1 MIRFKA
7 FFLSFAFFSFVSC
20 VFAFQA
26 DDILGKWITSDKD
39 AVIEFYK
46 CGNKYCGKIVW
57 AKEPDKKDIHNPD
70 PSLRNRPL
78 LGATILEGFVF
89 NGKDEWVGGR
99 IYNPDNGKKYKC
111 KLMMNSQ
118 DVLEVRGYLLLPF
131 LGKTVE
137 WKRINEFSNYYKGG
151 KSHD

>member
-1 MIRFKA
+1 MIRFRIISL
-7 FFLSFAFFSFVSC
+7 FFILFLFISIAN
-20 VFAFQA
+20 AFQA
-26 DDILGKWITSDKD
+26 DDILGKWITTDKD

-46 CGNKYCGKIVW
+46 CGDKYCGKIVW
-57 AKEPDKKDIHNPD
+57 AKDSDKKDINNPD

-99 IYNPDNGKKYKC
+99 IYDPDNGKKYKC
-111 KLMMNSQ
+111 KLMMDSDN
-118 DVLEVRGYLLLPF
+118 VLKVRGYLLVPF

-137 WKRINEFSNYYKGG
+137 WKRINEFSKYYKGG
-151 KSHD
+151 NSHD

>member
-1 MIRFKA
+1 MIRFRIISL
-7 FFLSFAFFSFVSC
+7 FFILFFFISIAH
-20 VFAFQA
+20 AFQA
-26 DDILGKWITSDKD
+26 DDILGKWITTDKD

-46 CGNKYCGKIVW
+46 CGDKYCGKIVW
-57 AKEPDKKDIHNPD
+57 AKDSDKKDINNPD

-99 IYNPDNGKKYKC
+99 IYDPDNGKKYKC
-111 KLMMNSQ
+111 KLMMDSDN
-118 DVLEVRGYLLLPF
+118 VLKVRGYLLVPF

-137 WKRINEFSNYYKGG
+137 WKRINEFSKYYKGG